1 MGVIKSSDVP
11 LSVAAFSMQDV
22 EAAAKNVI
30 LRAQRQAREILAA
43 AQVEAKKIREQAR
56 TAGLAEGR
64 RIGNSVGLEEGKRSG
79 HAQALA
85 EHGAAMTK
93 LIAALTEAVSKLDDS
108 RDHLHG
114 HVIEEVVD
122 LACRIS
128 RRVTKRQGMI
138 DPQMMCQNVMEAL
151 ALAVHAADVR
161 IAVNPAQ
168 MKTLEAEMPN
178 LQLAWP
184 QLKHIELAADASISP
199 GGARVFTAH
208 GQIDGDLDAQL
219 DRIVTEL
226 LPDRRAEA
234 R

>member
-1 MGVIKSSDVP
+1 MGLIKSTDAP
-11 LSVAAFSMQDV
+11 LSVAAFSMQDI
-22 EAAAKNVI
+22 EAAARNII
-30 LRAQRQAREILAA
+30 LRAQRQAAQILAA
-43 AQVEAKKIREQAR
+43 SQTEAKKIHDEAR

-64 RIGNSVGLEEGKRSG
+64 RLGNAQGLEEGKKSG

-93 LIAALTEAVSKLDDS
+93 LIAALTEIMRQLDDS
-108 RDHLHG
+108 RDHLHSQ
-114 HVIEEVVD
+114 VIGEVVD

-128 RRVTKRQGMI
+128 RRVTKRQGAL
-138 DPQMMCQNVMEAL
+138 DPQIMCENAKEAL

-161 IAVNPAQ
+161 IAVNPSQ
-168 MKTLEAEMPN
+168 LKTLEAELPN
-178 LQLAWP
+178 LRLAWP
-184 QLKHIELAADASISP
+184 HLKHVDLVADPTIAA

-219 DRIVTEL
+219 DRLVTEV

-234 R
+234 T